1 MSDQIQ
7 RRALQHW
14 YTPDNPLHLDLMPS
28 ILGLVGEAGELAD
41 LHKKRIFK
49 PGYHLIIGDGDYIDE
64 LGDVLFYVAILAII
78 GDGDYI
84 DELGDVLFYVAILAH
99 QLGITLEELSQLNFA
114 KLNEREKNGSGYNRG
129 EERE

>member
-1 MSDQIQ
+1 MPDRIQ
-7 RRALQHW
+7 SRSLQHW

-64 LGDVLFYVAILAII
+64 LGDVLFYVAILA
-78 GDGDYI
+78 
-84 DELGDVLFYVAILAH
+84 H
-99 QLGITLEELSQLNFA
+99 QLRLTLEELSQLNYA
-114 KLNEREKNGSGYNRG
+114 KLNERAKEGTGYNRG

>member
-41 LHKKRIFK
+41 LHKKSIFK
-49 PGYHLIIGDGDYIDE
+49 PGYRAT
-64 LGDVLFYVAILAII
+64 V
-78 GDGDYI
+78 GDYI

-99 QLGITLEELSQLNFA
+99 QLGLTLEELSQLNFA
-114 KLNEREKNGSGYNRG
+114 KLNARAKDGTGYNRG
-129 EERE
+129 EEMK